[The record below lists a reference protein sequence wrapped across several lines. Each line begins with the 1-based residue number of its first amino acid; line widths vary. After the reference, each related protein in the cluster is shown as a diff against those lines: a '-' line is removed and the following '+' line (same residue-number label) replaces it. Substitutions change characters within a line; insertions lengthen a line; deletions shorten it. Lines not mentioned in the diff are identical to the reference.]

1 MSDFVASGESEAA
14 VSCLSQDSVI
24 SVSETTIEIAPA
36 SVSDNGY
43 DGDGEESVGFGG
55 GADSDA
61 EGLGEEEA
69 TAEGLGTR
77 SG

>member
-1 MSDFVASGESEAA
+1 MSHRRFNNEIRINEAT
-14 VSCLSQDSVI
+14 SVQ
-24 SVSETTIEIAPA
+24 A

-69 TAEGLGTR
+69 PVIACVLDLV
-77 SG
+77 SS